1 MDLIVCVYQGLC
13 VNVLEMAGDM
23 RVIERARLDQLNTLR
38 LPCVARFVAEVHSL
52 DDLKSILTSVTAKR
66 FPRLILGGG
75 SNLLL
80 PEVLDA
86 LVIRPMQRGI
96 RIIQSKGDQV
106 VVEAMAGEPWHDFV
120 MTTLARGWYGLE
132 NLALIPGTVGAAPV
146 QNIGAYGVELV
157 DRLHSV
163 QVMDRTGKLHEF
175 KPDQCQF
182 SYRDSIF
189 KQRDGEWV
197 IVSVRFALTLTPKL
211 VLGYGDVVK
220 AAGTHP
226 TPLSVARAICQI
238 RSQKLPD
245 PAKIANAGSFFKN
258 PCVPLADFQRL
269 KVLHPNIA
277 GYPQADGRI
286 KLAAGWLIEQSGWR
300 GCRLNSCSGEKISG
314 EIDSGKVGMYEKQA
328 LVLVNYGG
336 GTARDVLALSEAVQ
350 SDVWSK
356 FMVRLEREP
365 ICPSGARYA

>member
-1 MDLIVCVYQGLC
+1 MHKKFDGYKALH
-13 VNVLEMAGDM
+13 VNGLEMAGDM

-38 LPCVARFVAEVHSL
+38 LPCVARFVAEVRSAN
-52 DDLKSILTSVTAKR
+52 DLAAILTSVTAKR
-66 FPRLILGGG
+66 FPCLVLGGG

-86 LVIRPMQRGI
+86 LVIRPMLRGI
-96 RIIQSKGDQV
+96 RVIKTEGDQV
-106 VVEAMAGEPWHDFV
+106 IVEAMAGEPWHDFV
-120 MTTLARGWYGLE
+120 MTTLARGWFGLE

-163 QVMDRTGKLHEF
+163 QVMDRAGKLHEC

-182 SYRDSIF
+182 SYRDSVF

-226 TPLSVARAICQI
+226 TPMSVARAICQI

-258 PCVPLADFQRL
+258 PCVALADYQRL
-269 KVLHPNIA
+269 KELHPNIA
-277 GYPQADGRI
+277 GYPQADGQI

-300 GCRLNSCSGEKISG
+300 GRRLDNSA
-314 EIDSGKVGMYEKQA
+314 GKVGMYEKQA

-336 GTARDVLALSEAVQ
+336 GTARDVLALSDAVQ
-350 SDVWSK
+350 ADVWAGFAVK
-356 FMVRLEREP
+356 LEREP
-365 ICPSGARYA
+365 VCPSGARYG

>member
-1 MDLIVCVYQGLC
+1 MR
-13 VNVLEMAGDM
+13 VLES
-23 RVIERARLDQLNTLR
+23 ARLDQLNTLR
-38 LPCVARFVAEVHSL
+38 LPCVARFVAEVQFV
-52 DDLKSILTSVTAKR
+52 DDLAAILTSVTAKR
-66 FPRLILGGG
+66 FPRLVLGGG

-80 PEVLDA
+80 PEVLER
-86 LVIRPMQRGI
+86 LVIRPMLRGI
-96 RIIQSKGDQV
+96 RMIKTEGDQV
-106 VVEAMAGEPWHDFV
+106 IIEAMAGEPWHDFV

-163 QVMDRTGKLHEF
+163 QVMDQAGQLHEF

-189 KQRDGEWV
+189 KQCDGEWV

-220 AAGTHP
+220 AAGLHP
-226 TPLSVARAICQI
+226 TPLSVAKAICQI

-258 PCVPLADFQRL
+258 PCVAFADYQRL
-269 KVLHPNIA
+269 KGLYPNIA
-277 GYPQADGRI
+277 GYPQTDGQI

-300 GCRLNSCSGEKISG
+300 GRRLIGST
-314 EIDSGKVGMYEKQA
+314 GKVGMYEKQA

-336 GTARDVLALSEAVQ
+336 ATARDVLALSDAVQ
-350 SDVWSK
+350 ADVWSR
-356 FMVRLEREP
+356 FAVRLEREP
-365 ICPSGARYA
+365 VCPSGVYDA

>member
-1 MDLIVCVYQGLC
+1 MRLI
-13 VNVLEMAGDM
+13 EK
-23 RVIERARLDQLNTLR
+23 ARLDQLNTLR
-38 LPCVARFVAEVHSL
+38 LPCVARFVAEVHSV
-52 DDLKSILTSVTAKR
+52 DDLTVILTSVTAKR
-66 FPRLILGGG
+66 FPRLVLGGG

-80 PEVLDA
+80 PEVLDR
-86 LVIRPMQRGI
+86 LVIRPMLRGI
-96 RIIQSKGDQV
+96 RLIKTTGDQV
-106 VVEAMAGEPWHDFV
+106 IVEAMAGEPWHEFV

-163 QVMDRTGKLHEF
+163 QVMDRAGKLHEF

-189 KQRDGEWV
+189 KQRNGEWV

-211 VLGYGDVVK
+211 FLGYGDVVK

-226 TPLSVARAICQI
+226 TPLSVANAICQI

-258 PCVPLADFQRL
+258 PCVVLADYQRL
-269 KVLHPNIA
+269 KALYPNIT
-277 GYPQADGRI
+277 GYPQADGQI
-286 KLAAGWLIEQSGWR
+286 KLAAGWLIEQAGWR
-300 GCRLNSCSGEKISG
+300 GRRLAGTAG
-314 EIDSGKVGMYEKQA
+314 RVGMYEKQA

-350 SDVWSK
+350 ADVWSCFEVK
-356 FMVRLEREP
+356 LEREP
-365 ICPSGARYA
+365 VFPSCAYYG

>member
-1 MDLIVCVYQGLC
+1 
-13 VNVLEMAGDM
+13 MAGDM

-38 LPCVARFVAEVHSL
+38 LPCVARFVAEVHSVNGL
-52 DDLKSILTSVTAKR
+52 AAILTSVTAKR
-66 FPRLILGGG
+66 FPRLVLGGG

-86 LVIRPMQRGI
+86 LVIRPMLRGI
-96 RIIQSKGDQV
+96 RVINTEGDLVII
-106 VVEAMAGEPWHDFV
+106 EAMAGEPWHEFV

-163 QVMDRTGKLHEF
+163 QVMDRAGNMFDF
-175 KPDQCQF
+175 KPDQCHF

-226 TPLSVARAICQI
+226 TPFSVACAICQI

-258 PCVPLADFQRL
+258 PCVPVADFERL
-269 KVLHPNIA
+269 KALHPNIA
-277 GYPQADGRI
+277 GYPQADGLM
-286 KLAAGWLIEQSGWR
+286 KLAAGWLIEQAGWR
-300 GCRLNSCSGEKISG
+300 GRRLENTSAQ
-314 EIDSGKVGMYEKQA
+314 VGMYEKQA

-336 GTARDVLALSEAVQ
+336 GTASDVLALSEAVQ
-350 SDVWSK
+350 ADVWSK
-356 FMVRLEREP
+356 FAVRLEREP
-365 ICPSGARYA
+365 VCPSGARYG

>member
-1 MDLIVCVYQGLC
+1 MH
-13 VNVLEMAGDM
+13 VNGLEMVGDM

-38 LPCVARFVAEVHSL
+38 LPCVARFVAEVSSVDGL
-52 DDLKSILTSVTAKR
+52 AAILTSVTAKR
-66 FPRLILGGG
+66 FPRLVLGGG

-86 LVIRPMQRGI
+86 LVIRPMLRGI
-96 RIIQSKGDQV
+96 RLIKTEGDQV
-106 VVEAMAGEPWHDFV
+106 IIEAMAGEQWHEFV
-120 MTTLARGWYGLE
+120 MSTLASGWYGLE

-163 QVMDRTGKLHEF
+163 QVMDRAGKLHEF

-226 TPLSVARAICQI
+226 TPLSVANVICQI

-258 PCVPLADFQRL
+258 PCVAPADYQRL
-269 KVLHPNIA
+269 KALHPNIA
-277 GYPQADGRI
+277 GYPQADGQI

-300 GCRLNSCSGEKISG
+300 GRRLDNP
-314 EIDSGKVGMYEKQA
+314 SGKVGMYEKQA

-336 GTARDVLALSEAVQ
+336 GTARDVLELSEAVQ
-350 SDVWSK
+350 ADVWSGFAVK
-356 FMVRLEREP
+356 LEREP
-365 ICPSGARYA
+365 VCPSGASYG

>member
-1 MDLIVCVYQGLC
+1 
-13 VNVLEMAGDM
+13 MAGDM

-38 LPCVARFVAEVHSL
+38 LPCVARFMAEVSSIE
-52 DDLKSILTSVTAKR
+52 DLAAILTSVTAKR
-66 FPRLILGGG
+66 FPRLVLGGG

-86 LVIRPMQRGI
+86 FVIRPMLRGI
-96 RIIQSKGDQV
+96 RVIKTEGDQV
-106 VVEAMAGEPWHDFV
+106 VVEAMAGEPWHEFV
-120 MTTLARGWYGLE
+120 MTTVAHGWYGLE

-163 QVMDRTGKLHEF
+163 QVMDRAGKLHEF

-197 IVSVRFALTLTPKL
+197 IVSVRFLLTLTPKL

-220 AAGTHP
+220 AAGTYP

-258 PCVPLADFQRL
+258 PCVALADYQRL
-269 KVLHPNIA
+269 KALHPNIA
-277 GYPQADGRI
+277 GYPQADGQI

-300 GCRLNSCSGEKISG
+300 GRRLDNP
-314 EIDSGKVGMYEKQA
+314 SGKVGMYEKQA

-336 GTARDVLALSEAVQ
+336 GTARDVLALSDAVQ
-350 SDVWSK
+350 ADVWSGFAVK
-356 FMVRLEREP
+356 LEREP
-365 ICPSGARYA
+365 VCPTGACYG